1 MARTRRR
8 HRRSKLAL
16 ALPGAGLALV
26 ALLAGH
32 SPTAEAADDID
43 LLRKKGGQPYVF
55 FLVDTSGSMVLDEN
69 DNWVAANG
77 DDPRSKIFQV
87 KKALYEVMSG
97 IESVHFGLASFNQ
110 DRLQV
115 QSKHWLY
122 RADAAGDLGPFDYP
136 SAAGEVWTF
145 GRHVDPTGGAGTC
158 TAPLSLSAARLQ
170 LNRFARLGL
179 AGLETTTLWVSDGAE
194 DYRLQISLAPG
205 SPGGLGN
212 PEILVRVEART
223 VIKCSPPEVAVQPEV
238 AEVRFR
244 LETDFL
250 MVESNG
256 VPSAADGDNCTSNE
270 TMKSVWPYT
279 DVLAQNTCGSG
290 SSAPF
295 TGRGWDGNTDS
306 GDRPPWPPS
315 PPDSASPAQ
324 PHDDLDECCV
334 ATGAP
339 GVCLANPGPA
349 DVCYNLRFPTVLH
362 PDFDELDKGDQIPL
376 HWEVD
381 YKDEF
386 LRRLNPLHPSYLP
399 ASAWDKNL
407 ANGEAS
413 PEEFVPFFGAASHFQ
428 DQPDAVTGLLN
439 LRNEQQRPLVAF
451 GNSPLGRAINDFR
464 CWYLGDD
471 GGKCKG
477 PSFTPGWEAVF
488 RDNDLEFGCR
498 VPYLIVISDGE
509 DNSKGEN
516 PSADTANLF
525 SKAGV
530 RTFAFTFNSTA
541 QLHSI
546 VQNGKGE
553 LILVEDGDDLARKLR
568 EIIGFIE
575 EESRTFASAAV
586 PSVQAAVED
595 KIYLTEFTPL
605 DQAGAWDGHVHSFLK
620 PLPLDPLSGRPDTTD
635 ENHLWDAASV
645 MLQQSP
651 APVAGDTSAV
661 DLQVGDGLDQRRVY
675 YAGEPDRQAIPAESW
690 VENRRLFT
698 RSTDPDENGLTE
710 PAATAEET
718 DLWDGLDLV
727 YDPNDPDSVQ
737 ATRKAAFGIIERTLI
752 QRTYNSTET
761 GLLTYILGD
770 IFHSDPLVI
779 GGPVNTLY
787 FIQDAEEVLVP
798 SGGVLVEQGS
808 GYREFFLTHENR
820 RKIVVAGANDGMLH
834 AWDAGKA
841 EIVRIPETDDTFG
854 IERDEVRFDNG
865 TGRELFAYI
874 PRSVLPT
881 ITTMAN
887 DSVSHRWSVDGS
899 VAAGD
904 VFIDPLH
911 GGTPTPGDR
920 EWRTVVIGGLR
931 EGGQESGKYAYY
943 ALDVT
948 HPDHLTTG
956 EIGPV
961 PEELAAERRTITIPR
976 DQEVLPD
983 CRSSVTGDCPGPLP
997 YPAPLW
1003 EFTDR
1008 IWDLSEGTNGDFV
1021 ALDEDDN
1028 GLADLGETW
1037 STPDIG
1043 RIRVVEDGELVHKY
1057 VAVFGGGLDPDKAGS
1072 RGNFLYIVDFE
1083 TGEVLLKRQVDGS
1096 VPGDPAAVDTD
1107 QDSFFDRVYFGTT
1120 AGLMY
1125 RLELVDPSLTGDA
1138 RYPEL
1143 VPDQPV
1149 NALNGSTIFTTRIES
1164 DPRWAP
1170 VAIFDTDDRP
1180 IYYPP
1185 TVQFVAALGRFALG
1199 FGTGER
1205 DSLGFKSDLTGRFYT
1220 FVDNFIPSGGTPPA
1234 PLTESSLTQIDLTS
1248 GSHTDLLAGGGG
1260 WFLVLD
1266 LEERLISAPA
1276 GLIGITFF
1284 ATFDPQVVNDTCEV
1298 GPSCKQNPQCSL
1310 SGNSRIYLV
1319 ETATANPLLATV
1331 DGVSRFMEVTGFVTE
1346 PFTEQGLSKNQEGT
1360 GDPDDGPDADELTER
1375 EREMMEDFQSLM
1387 PANCKFGNHRIDIK
1401 LIAADTRLERIAA
1414 VPICII
1420 EKNWLEVAQ

>member
-1 MARTRRR
+1 MIRTRRP

-55 FLVDTSGSMVLDEN
+55 FLVDTSGSMVLDED

-77 DDPRSKIFQV
+77 DDPDSKIFQI

-97 IESVHFGLASFNQ
+97 VESVHFGLASFNQ

-145 GRHVDPTGGAGTC
+145 GRHVDPTGAAGTC

-179 AGLETTTLWVSDGAE
+179 AGLETTTLWVSDGGE

-205 SPGGLGN
+205 SPGGLGS

-295 TGRGWDGNTDS
+295 TGRGWEGNTDS

-315 PPDSASPAQ
+315 PPDSAPPAQ

-349 DVCYNLRFPTVLH
+349 DVCYNLRSPTDGLH
-362 PDFDELDKGDQIPL
+362 PDFDELDKGDMIPL

-386 LRRLNPLHPSYLP
+386 LRRLNPLHPSYPPRAL
-399 ASAWDKNL
+399 WDGEP

-413 PEEFVPFFGAASHFQ
+413 QDDFRPFFSTASYFQ
-428 DQPDAVTGLLN
+428 DQPDAVTGLLQ
-439 LRNEQQRPLVAF
+439 LKSEQQRPLVAF

-477 PSFTPGWEAVF
+477 PSFDPGWEAVF
-488 RDNDLEFGCR
+488 RDNDLEYGCR
-498 VPYLIVISDGE
+498 VPYLIIISDGE

-525 SKAGV
+525 SKSGV
-530 RTFAFTFNSTA
+530 RTFAFTFNSTS

-553 LILVEDGDDLARKLR
+553 LILVDDGDDLARKLR

-698 RSTDPDENGLTE
+698 RSTDPGENGLTE
-710 PAATAEET
+710 PAATAEEA
-718 DLWDGLDLV
+718 DLWDGLGLLGGS
-727 YDPNDPDSVQ
+727 YDPDNPDSVQ
-737 ATRKAAFGIIERTLI
+737 ETRKEAFGIIERTLI

-779 GGPVNTLY
+779 RGGPG
-787 FIQDAEEVLVP
+787 AERRRPGRAGVRL
-798 SGGVLVEQGS
+798 SGVLPDPREPAQDRRRRGERRYAPRLGLRQG
-808 GYREFFLTHENR
+808 
-820 RKIVVAGANDGMLH
+820 
-834 AWDAGKA
+834 
-841 EIVRIPETDDTFG
+841 
-854 IERDEVRFDNG
+854 
-865 TGRELFAYI
+865 
-874 PRSVLPT
+874 
-881 ITTMAN
+881 
-887 DSVSHRWSVDGS
+887 
-899 VAAGD
+899 
-904 VFIDPLH
+904 
-911 GGTPTPGDR
+911 GDR
-920 EWRTVVIGGLR
+920 PHPRDGRHLRHRARRGAVRQRLRPRALRLHPANRPADGQEPGQRLREPPVERRRQRRRGRRVHRPAPRRHPDPRRPRMADGGDRRASGGGLR
-931 EGGQESGKYAYY
+931 LLRPRCHPPRPSDDRRDRPGARGARGGA
-943 ALDVT
+943 ADDH
-948 HPDHLTTG
+948 HP
-956 EIGPV
+956 
-961 PEELAAERRTITIPR
+961 PR
-976 DQEVLPD
+976 
-983 CRSSVTGDCPGPLP
+983 PGG
-997 YPAPLW
+997 A
-1003 EFTDR
+1003 
-1008 IWDLSEGTNGDFV
+1008 
-1021 ALDEDDN
+1021 
-1028 GLADLGETW
+1028 
-1037 STPDIG
+1037 
-1043 RIRVVEDGELVHKY
+1043 
-1057 VAVFGGGLDPDKAGS
+1057 
-1072 RGNFLYIVDFE
+1072 
-1083 TGEVLLKRQVDGS
+1083 
-1096 VPGDPAAVDTD
+1096 
-1107 QDSFFDRVYFGTT
+1107 
-1120 AGLMY
+1120 AGL
-1125 RLELVDPSLTGDA
+1125 
-1138 RYPEL
+1138 PEL
-1143 VPDQPV
+1143 RHRRLPGAATLP
-1149 NALNGSTIFTTRIES
+1149 G
-1164 DPRWAP
+1164 
-1170 VAIFDTDDRP
+1170 
-1180 IYYPP
+1180 
-1185 TVQFVAALGRFALG
+1185 AALGVHRPDLG
-1199 FGTGER
+1199 
-1205 DSLGFKSDLTGRFYT
+1205 
-1220 FVDNFIPSGGTPPA
+1220 P
-1234 PLTESSLTQIDLTS
+1234 
-1248 GSHTDLLAGGGG
+1248 
-1260 WFLVLD
+1260 
-1266 LEERLISAPA
+1266 
-1276 GLIGITFF
+1276 
-1284 ATFDPQVVNDTCEV
+1284 
-1298 GPSCKQNPQCSL
+1298 
-1310 SGNSRIYLV
+1310 
-1319 ETATANPLLATV
+1319 
-1331 DGVSRFMEVTGFVTE
+1331 
-1346 PFTEQGLSKNQEGT
+1346 
-1360 GDPDDGPDADELTER
+1360 
-1375 EREMMEDFQSLM
+1375 
-1387 PANCKFGNHRIDIK
+1387 
-1401 LIAADTRLERIAA
+1401 
-1414 VPICII
+1414 
-1420 EKNWLEVAQ
+1420 